1 MIRVFIVDDH
11 EIVRRGLTEL
21 FEAEGDIEVIGEAG
35 SVADS
40 LIRIPLA
47 HADVAILDYRLPDGD
62 GIEICRSLH
71 DSPGGPRC
79 IMLTSFSDDEAL
91 AAAVIAGAEGYLIK
105 EIRGSDLIASV
116 RKVAGGGSL
125 LDPRT
130 TAQVLERLRSG
141 PVQDE
146 RLASLSA
153 QERHVL
159 DLIAEG
165 MTNRQIGA
173 ELFLAEKTV
182 KNYVS
187 NVLTKLGLSR
197 RTEAAIFALRTE
209 SRPPPPPRH

>member
-21 FEAEGDIEVIGEAG
+21 FEAEGDIEVVGEAG
-35 SVADS
+35 TVADA

-47 HADVAILDYRLPDGD
+47 NSDVAILDYRLPDGD
-62 GIEICRSLH
+62 GIEICRSLN
-71 DSPGGPRC
+71 DNPGGPRC

-105 EIRGSDLIASV
+105 EIRGSDLVASI

-125 LDPRT
+125 LDPIT
-130 TAQVLERLRSG
+130 TARVLERLRSG
-141 PVQDE
+141 PVQDQ
-146 RLASLSA
+146 RLASLSP

-165 MTNRQIGA
+165 MTNRQIG
-173 ELFLAEKTV
+173 EKLFLAEKTV

-209 SRPPPPPRH
+209 PRPTQLPPH